1 MPVKDIKNFYYS
13 HENLKIIYDDLK
25 RFGAKVC
32 SEEYL
37 SMANDCEKNK
47 PILQKFDAYGK

>member
-1 MPVKDIKNFYYS
+1 MPVKDIQNFYNS